1 MMPAPYS
8 GGRFCSI
15 ATNLRAFQRR
25 LSNSRSARQKKS
37 VPHRRN
43 TPEARVRLLNAGGCR
58 LGNQNKESRNG
69 QRRRKT
75 LRKTRRRNFSA
86 DEHSRKRA
94 PFAAILTCFKYPS
107 TLSAC
112 APIKR
117 EFSIKCRNPRK
128 RTCQQLFVKIM
139 YANCAQTNRPRPRH
153 SPPFCKRRQPQ
164 RHRQNSKKRNF
175 QKFRFIFQGKRRAIK
190 HILLQQIFKS

>member
-25 LSNSRSARQKKS
+25 LSNSLSARQKKS

-94 PFAAILTCFKYPS
+94 PFAAILTWLQIPFHSLRMRPNKARIFHKMPQS
-107 TLSAC
+107 TQKNLPTA
-112 APIKR
+112 
-117 EFSIKCRNPRK
+117 F
-128 RTCQQLFVKIM
+128 
-139 YANCAQTNRPRPRH
+139 
-153 SPPFCKRRQPQ
+153 
-164 RHRQNSKKRNF
+164 RQNNVCKL
-175 QKFRFIFQGKRRAIK
+175 RANQPASPK
-190 HILLQQIFKS
+190 TLPTLLQAPTTATPSPE

>member
-1 MMPAPYS
+1 M
-8 GGRFCSI
+8 GI
-15 ATNLRAFQRR
+15 KT
-25 LSNSRSARQKKS
+25 
-37 VPHRRN
+37 
-43 TPEARVRLLNAGGCR
+43 
-58 LGNQNKESRNG
+58 KESRNG

-128 RTCQQLFVKIM
+128 RTCQQLFVKIK

-164 RHRQNSKKRNF
+164 RNRQNSKKKKFPKIPLYFSRQDCGALLNTSYCSKSLNPDSPSRGLRIF
-175 QKFRFIFQGKRRAIK
+175 RQKLRRPLRIQL
-190 HILLQQIFKS
+190 HRLRRRG

>member
-1 MMPAPYS
+1 MPA
-8 GGRFCSI
+8 
-15 ATNLRAFQRR
+15 
-25 LSNSRSARQKKS
+25 
-37 VPHRRN
+37 V
-43 TPEARVRLLNAGGCR
+43 AG
-58 LGNQNKESRNG
+58 LGIKTKESRNG

-128 RTCQQLFVKIM
+128 RTCQQLFVKIK

-153 SPPFCKRRQPQ
+153 TPRPFASADNRNAIARIAKKEISKNSALFFKASGALLNTSYCSKSLNPDSPSIGLRIFRQKLRRPLRIQI
-164 RHRQNSKKRNF
+164 HRL
-175 QKFRFIFQGKRRAIK
+175 RRRGQFEPA
-190 HILLQQIFKS
+190 